1 MSDHSAASVN
11 PHYLDRVIETTEKYS
26 VATTEDIVAASGL
39 KLLARGARVDATMR
53 DRLLQHKLRKPLEHC
68 LEVAEGVDVAQL
80 KPVVDALRE
89 KQPLLRE
96 ICSAEQATLI
106 CSASLS
112 RPMQSLL
119 TVYATSNA
127 GRLEHATSV
136 AMVAVAIGRKVLPGE
151 TQRQGTLAL
160 AGLVHDIG
168 ELYIDPS
175 FLRKGTRLEAE
186 QWRHIVAH
194 PLVGSRVLRDL
205 AGAGRDVADAVLLH
219 HERLDGFGYPLGAE
233 GNDFTLNGQIIAV
246 AEWLVAMVESRE
258 SPLQRAGMAVQ
269 LIPGE
274 FDARL
279 LEAVSSM
286 TRAAPDAEVELLSA
300 APLELAEPRILRL
313 AETFRRFRESRLW
326 IDERIA
332 RARPRLKRV
341 LSMGL
346 KRMSRIQA
354 SFNSTGLD
362 PENALLI
369 VSELAAMKDAKV
381 YAEVTAVVGELEWRM
396 RELEREQRLHASLLS
411 KQDEAI
417 VTELIARLKGTSV
430 APRGASSR
438 STHSA

>member
-1 MSDHSAASVN
+1 
-11 PHYLDRVIETTEKYS
+11 
-26 VATTEDIVAASGL
+26 
-39 KLLARGARVDATMR
+39 
-53 DRLLQHKLRKPLEHC
+53 
-68 LEVAEGVDVAQL
+68 
-80 KPVVDALRE
+80 
-89 KQPLLRE
+89 
-96 ICSAEQATLI
+96 
-106 CSASLS
+106 
-112 RPMQSLL
+112 
-119 TVYATSNA
+119 
-127 GRLEHATSV
+127 
-136 AMVAVAIGRKVLPGE
+136 MVAVAIGRKVLPGE

-332 RARPRLKRV
+332 RARPGLKRV

-417 VTELIARLKGTSV
+417 VTELIARLKGTAM